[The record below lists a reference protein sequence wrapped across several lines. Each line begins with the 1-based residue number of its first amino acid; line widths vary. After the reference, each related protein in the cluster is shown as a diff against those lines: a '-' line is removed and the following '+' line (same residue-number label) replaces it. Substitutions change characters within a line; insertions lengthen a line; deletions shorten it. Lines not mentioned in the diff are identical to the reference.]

1 MLLQFSTSNYLS
13 FKDKQTLNLNAEA
26 LKELQPHLHIPYL
39 YNHKER
45 VLKSAALFGHN
56 SHGKS
61 NFLKAYAFFINF
73 LMNSFNLNKGN
84 NRIDTESFQL
94 NTSTI
99 NNPSLFE
106 AEFIVKNIKYRYGYE
121 VTNEKVVSEWLFY
134 SQPPVRENS
143 LFIRNGQEFQLN
155 KTWNKEAGNRIEN
168 QGVPFAK
175 PQTLLLSV
183 LLSQEEVPK
192 ITPISAWIKSNIFL
206 SSFTE
211 NIEDLIKSSVGVF
224 SKEEYKNQIL
234 KFIEDAD
241 LGFETIFDKI
251 EQTAKNNPTYDKE
264 IFNIWYANEIN
275 RFELY
280 TNHHVYDESHVLRS
294 KQQFELLKKESDG
307 TIKYFILAC
316 LFVYALKNGSIII
329 IDELD
334 SRLHTLLFEVLI
346 KQFHSNKLNTN
357 GSQLIFTAHNTAL
370 LNKKLR
376 RDQIVFV
383 EKNKYGESSIRRLH
397 TKESPVRID
406 TSIEKDYRKGDLGGV
421 SEKVKEINNDS
432 STLFE

>member
-1 MLLQFSTSNYLS
+1 MLLQFTTGNYLS

-26 LKELQPHLHIPYL
+26 LKELQGHLHIPYL

-45 VLKSAALFGHN
+45 ILKSAVLFGHN

-61 NFLKAYAFFINF
+61 NFLKAYTFFINF
-73 LMNSFNLNKGN
+73 LMNSFNLSKGN
-84 NRIDTESFQL
+84 NRIDTESFEL
-94 NTSTI
+94 NTSTL
-99 NNPSLFE
+99 NKPSLFE
-106 AEFIVKNIKYRYGYE
+106 AEFIIKNIKFRYGYE
-121 VTNEKVVSEWLFY
+121 VTKEKVISEWLFY

-143 LFIRNGQEFQLN
+143 LFVRNGQDFQLN
-155 KTWNKEAGNRIEN
+155 KTWNKETGNRIEN
-168 QGVPFAK
+168 QGIPFAK

-183 LLSQEEVPK
+183 LLSQEDIPK
-192 ITPISAWIKSNIFL
+192 INLISEWINSNIFL
-206 SSFTE
+206 SSFTD
-211 NIEDLIKSSVGVF
+211 NIESLIKSSVGIF
-224 SKEEYKNQIL
+224 SKEEYKRQIL
-234 KFIEDAD
+234 KLIEDAD

-251 EQTAKNNPTYDKE
+251 EQTAKNNSTYEKE

-280 TNHHVYDESHVLRS
+280 TNHNVYDENYILWS
-294 KQQFELLKKESDG
+294 KKQFDLIKKESDG
-307 TIKYFILAC
+307 TIKYFILVC
-316 LFVYALKNGSIII
+316 LFAYALKNGSIVI

-346 KQFHSNKLNTN
+346 KQFHSNKLNKN
-357 GSQLIFTAHNTAL
+357 GSQLIFTAHNTVL
-370 LNKKLR
+370 LNKKMR

-383 EKNKYGESSIRRLH
+383 EKNKFGESLIRRLH

-421 SEKVKEINNDS
+421 SEKVKKINNNS
-432 STLFE
+432 STLFD